1 MDREGGC
8 LNPQSEFHHPQS
20 RRPLEPDAV
29 STVEGRNSYR
39 DRSILSGWSGFFFG
53 RGLVELI

>member
-1 MDREGGC
+1 MDREGG
-8 LNPQSEFHHPQS
+8 LASAIRIPQS

-39 DRSILSGWSGFFFG
+39 DRSILSGWSGFFFC
-53 RGLVELI
+53 RGLIELI